1 LCPHSE
7 KVIARRAFDIALNR
21 ELDSLIEQAKR
32 RASRI
37 STAKELWEMEH
48 WLTECREGISATY
61 DYRYSALPLVFARL
75 LHERILTE
83 NDLAGLS
90 QEKIDLIRRSSAVL

>member
-1 LCPHSE
+1 
-7 KVIARRAFDIALNR
+7 
-21 ELDSLIEQAKR
+21 LDSLIKEAKS

-48 WLTECREGISATY
+48 WLTECREDIRATY
-61 DYRYSALPLVFARL
+61 DYRYSVLPLDFAKL
-75 LHERILTE
+75 LHKRIPRK

-90 QEKIDLIRRSSAVL
+90 